1 MDECR
6 FDPRTGRIDKGP
18 VVIDDPRPGL
28 HTPPAVSSDPGPP
41 GVSVPS
47 PGHLDE
53 ALIEARGGDQ
63 RAFAELYR
71 DLHPRLLRYA
81 AILVGQDAE
90 DVVSDSWLQIAR
102 DLDRFDGDLVR
113 FRAWSARI
121 VRNRAIDH
129 LRAQSRRPQYAAGLN
144 AVVDRPAQDDTAES
158 AADAISTGAALAL
171 IATLPRNQAEAV
183 LLRAV
188 VGLDPASAG
197 KVLGRRPGAVRVAA
211 HRGLRTLE
219 QRLQDSEGASS

>member
-1 MDECR
+1 M
-6 FDPRTGRIDKGP
+6 
-18 VVIDDPRPGL
+18 IDDPRPGL
-28 HTPPAVSSDPGPP
+28 RPPPSADPDPGLSDAP
-41 GVSVPS
+41 GR
-47 PGHLDE
+47 LAD
-53 ALIEARGGDQ
+53 ALVAACGGDQ
-63 RAFAELYR
+63 RAFAEVYR

-102 DLDRFDGDLVR
+102 DLDRFTGDVLH
-113 FRAWSARI
+113 FRAWTARI

-129 LRAQSRRPQYAAGLN
+129 LRAQARRPQHAAGLN
-144 AVVDRPAQDDTAES
+144 AVLDRPSQDDTAES
-158 AADAISTGAALAL
+158 AATAISTDAALAL

-197 KVLGRRPGAVRVAA
+197 KVLGKRPGAIRVAA
-211 HRGLRTLE
+211 HRGLRALE
-219 QRLQDSEGASS
+219 EQLRASEGASS